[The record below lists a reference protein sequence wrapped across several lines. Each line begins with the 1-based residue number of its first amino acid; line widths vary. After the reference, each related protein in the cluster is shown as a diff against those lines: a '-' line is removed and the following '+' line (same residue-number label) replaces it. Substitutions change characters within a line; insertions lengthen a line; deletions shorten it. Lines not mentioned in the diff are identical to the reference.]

1 MNVTQ
6 HLAQHG
12 VSFQEARDFVY
23 ANLNN
28 PAHIFDVALTFGVT
42 SSMLAELYGQGVNA
56 TVVEQFFDSQGLDGA
71 RLSATASNSWDHV
84 DLAKLDWTDIENS
97 FMKLS
102 VLFRPLETSGPLSA
116 KDLTAGIL
124 KQVTQQS
131 FDNHMNPLFWDHDD
145 DGIVTAEEAEA
156 PGMPSF
162 LATVDNVAAH
172 ELGFLVR
179 GFTALDADEKRTL
192 EGLISQG
199 PGATLQQTQAV
210 VQNYMDTLVQALLTP
225 TSEPYYNNSE
235 VANIIV
241 TGMVSTIR
249 DDGFSGAVLL
259 SAVAPELFA

>member
-71 RLSATASNSWDHV
+71 RLSATVSNSWDHV
-84 DLAKLDWTDIENS
+84 DLDQLDWTSIENS

-102 VLFRPLETSGPLSA
+102 VLLRPLETTGPLSA
-116 KDLTAGIL
+116 ENLTASIL
-124 KQVTQQS
+124 KQVSQHS
-131 FDNHMNPLFWDHDD
+131 FDSYMDPRSMDENG
-145 DGIVTAEEAEA
+145 DGIVTAAEAEV

-162 LATVDNVAAH
+162 LATVGNIAAH
-172 ELGFLVR
+172 EFGFLVR
-179 GFTALDADEKRTL
+179 ALTALDAHEKRAL
-192 EGLISQG
+192 EGLINQG
-199 PGATLQQTQAV
+199 PGATLQQTQAA
-210 VQNYMDTLVQALLTP
+210 VQNYMDTMVQALLTP
-225 TSEPYYNNSE
+225 TSEPYYNNNE

-241 TGMVSTIR
+241 TGIVSTIR
-249 DDGFSGAVLL
+249 DGGHSGEALL
-259 SAVAPELFA
+259 PVIAPELFA